1 MRSFNYNKKRTSNLD
16 ILGNRIPDTFNL
28 SVSES
33 RYVNKNTHFDI
44 ICNGKK
50 CIKKPQIEYKDG
62 EVENCCFSSKNRN
75 PLLGYRKYRMC
86 NNQETLGCSKTPTNT
101 IYKDNWLSC
110 RGKECYSKYSAPYTV
125 YNRNGIRNPDYNNSY
140 SQYLQ
145 RRVKTFD
152 QLAFNF
158 LSNDPL
164 NIKKNSIR
172 PSVCGSEFPTAAHN
186 STFII
191 SDLPSKNSNQTP
203 DCVPNCNLGCS
214 PPDTV
219 VNRDIKNTGVS
230 PCTVKNNHGIVVYK
244 RNNPNFSH
252 QGAVSGG
259 SRINRLKYQT
269 VLKAQSKVS
278 ETVTSSQ
285 RNNTGSFNSS
295 NSLGATNG
303 TYPVSLYRNT
313 APIFKKNNNKFCV
326 LRNNRNNS
334 GRLQR
339 CKINKGLR
347 FSKCSKCPEP
357 EPEP

>member
-16 ILGNRIPDTFNL
+16 LLGNRIPDTFNL

-33 RYVNKNTHFDI
+33 HYVNKNTHFDI
-44 ICNGKK
+44 VCNGKK

-62 EVENCCFSSKNRN
+62 EVKNCCFSSKNRN
-75 PLLGYRKYRMC
+75 PLLGYRKYRK
-86 NNQETLGCSKTPTNT
+86 CSDQKKSSVCPKTPTNT
-101 IYKDNWLSC
+101 IYKDNWTSC
-110 RGKECYSKYSAPYTV
+110 HGKGCYSKYPAPYTV
-125 YNRNGIRNPDYNNSY
+125 YNRNGIRNPDYNHRY

-152 QLAFNF
+152 QLEFNF
-158 LSNDPL
+158 LSNVPL
-164 NIKKNSIR
+164 NIKENSIR
-172 PSVCGSEFPTAAHN
+172 PSICGSEFPTAAHN

-191 SDLPSKNSNQTP
+191 SDTSKNIGQIP
-203 DCVPNCNLGCS
+203 DCVPNCNLGCG
-214 PPDTV
+214 PPNTV
-219 VNRDIKNTGVS
+219 VNCNIKNTGVS
-230 PCTVKNNHGIVVYK
+230 PCTVKNNHGIAVYK
-244 RNNPNFSH
+244 RNNPKFSN

-269 VLKAQSKVS
+269 VLKSQSKVS
-278 ETVTSSQ
+278 ERVTSSQ
-285 RNNTGSFNSS
+285 RNNTGTFNSS

-313 APIFKKNNNKFCV
+313 APIFKKNNSKICV
-326 LRNNRNNS
+326 LRNNRNDS

-347 FSKCSKCPEP
+347 FSKCSKYQQ
-357 EPEP
+357 